1 MDSLR
6 GIAAFLVVLYHYT
19 TTYRSLYGH
28 SFSKQFDFAY
38 GHYGVEL
45 FFMISGF
52 VIFFSF
58 KNLKD
63 GKDFLFK
70 RITRLYPAYWF
81 CAIATFSAVYL
92 FGLPGLET
100 SFTDFIINL
109 TMFQKLVGVPEV
121 DGVYWT
127 LFYEWM
133 FYLMLLVVFVAGKID
148 KILYIGAAWMALNFV
163 NMHLYEIPVAS
174 KLLNLYHGAFF
185 YSGILFY
192 MLKFKPEVR
201 KQVLVQLAL
210 TAAMALSFY
219 LNKGLTDVLIIGGMY
234 FVFYLSISG
243 KLDFMSNKVFLFLGS
258 ISYPL
263 YLFHQY
269 IGFII
274 INNTKAFFS
283 GSMLVIV
290 PPIVF
295 SIVCAYLIS
304 VYVEQPVMQLMKN
317 WYRSRT
323 GNKPAEVGQEVAS
336 SAFAQP
342 KPEKSDKFQMGSVS
356 PRTELS

>member
-28 SFSKQFDFAY
+28 NFSRQFDFAY
-38 GHYGVEL
+38 GNYGVEL

-58 KNLKD
+58 KNITD

-81 CAIATFSAVYL
+81 CAIVTFAAVQF

-100 SFTDFIINL
+100 SFTDFLINL

-133 FYLMLLVVFVAGKID
+133 FYLMLLVIFVTRKLD
-148 KILYIGAAWMALNFV
+148 KILYIGAVWMALNFV
-163 NMHLYEIPVAS
+163 NMHLYEIPFAS
-174 KLLNLYHGAFF
+174 KLLNLYYGAFF

-192 MLKFKPEVR
+192 LLKFKPEVR
-201 KQVLVQLAL
+201 KHVQVQLAIV
-210 TAAMALSFY
+210 AAMALSFY
-219 LNKGLTDVLIIGGMY
+219 IEKGLTDVLIIGGMY
-234 FVFYLSISG
+234 LVFFLSISG
-243 KLDFMSNKVFLFLGS
+243 KLDFMSNRVFLFLGS

-269 IGFII
+269 IGYII
-274 INNTKAFFS
+274 INNIKDYF
-283 GSMLVIV
+283 GSSVLVIV

-295 SIVCAYLIS
+295 SIICAYLIS
-304 VYVEQPVMQLMKN
+304 VYVEQPVMQRMKN
-317 WYRSRT
+317 WYKARA
-323 GNKPAEVGQEVAS
+323 GNKPAQESKQVVT

-342 KPEKSDKFQMGSVS
+342 KPEKPERFKIGSVS
-356 PRTELS
+356 RSEL